1 MKAMKKNLILVVDD
15 DPASGLLYSNFLE
28 QKGFEVLIVTDGKA
42 AINAVVSHPDIKVIL
57 MDIRLPEM
65 DGISTMREIK
75 KLRKNVPVIAQTAYA
90 MVEDKNRLLNAG
102 FDSYLSKPVKPAA
115 LYEALLPYLERG

>member
-1 MKAMKKNLILVVDD
+1 MKAMKKNLILVVED

-42 AINAVVSHPDIKVIL
+42 AINAVVSHPDISVIL

-75 KLRKNVPVIAQTAYA
+75 KLRKNIPVIAQTAYA
-90 MVEDKNRLLNAG
+90 LVEDKNRLLKAG
-102 FDSYLSKPVKPAA
+102 FDNYLSKPLKPAV
-115 LYEALLPYLERG
+115 LYEALLPYLE